1 MEPPDWLKAQ
11 LRHLLPLYYKLL
23 VKLGLAGVC
32 TVTATNAITGSGG
45 GSSTT
50 TTTTDYKVQTGGM
63 YRSVPS

>member
-50 TTTTDYKVQTGGM
+50 IYWL
-63 YRSVPS
+63 